1 MTTARGTFD
10 VDLRPVHAEEVEF
23 RFAHLHGS
31 KSFHGDLEANSVV
44 EMLSEQSSVEGSAGY
59 VALEQVAGTLGGRK
73 GTFVL
78 QHFGLMRRGETE
90 LRVSVVPDS
99 GTAGLRGNSG
109 ELRIEFG
116 DDGRHDYALDYAI
129 EDGRG

>member
-1 MTTARGTFD
+1 MPTARGTFD

-31 KSFHGDLEANSVV
+31 KTFHGDLEGTSVV
-44 EMLSEQSSVEGSAGY
+44 EMLSEQSAVEGSAGY
-59 VALEQVAGTLGGRK
+59 VALEQVAATLDGRK

-78 QHFGLMRRGETE
+78 QHFGLVNRGESE

-99 GTAGLRGNSG
+99 GTAGLRGLSG
-109 ELRIEFG
+109 ELGI
-116 DDGRHDYALDYAI
+116 DVVDGRHDYTFDYSLDPT
-129 EDGRG
+129 